1 MTFLIQGNL
10 IAFYPHS
17 GHYRPTDVHILRMLD
32 FLVDCGADISEVG
45 VDAQRVYKTCRPGS
59 GTCNKVCRDV
69 LPHLCVL
76 ILTDMASVG

>member
-1 MTFLIQGNL
+1 MTFLTQGNL

-32 FLVDCGADISEVG
+32 FLVGCGADISKVG

-59 GTCNKVCRDV
+59 GTCNKVCRDA

-76 ILTDMASVG
+76 ILTDMASVD